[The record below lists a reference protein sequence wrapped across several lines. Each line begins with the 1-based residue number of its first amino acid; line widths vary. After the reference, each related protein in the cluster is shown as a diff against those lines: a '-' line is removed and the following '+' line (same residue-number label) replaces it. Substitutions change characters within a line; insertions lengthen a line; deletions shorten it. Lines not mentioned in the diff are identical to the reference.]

1 MVFCD
6 NDPSWRQHVHWGAE
20 MLKVTLE
27 SYQHA
32 KDCPFRNVLDQVGDK
47 WSFLIFAVLEDGPK
61 RFNEIERLVGD
72 ISHRVLTR
80 KLRDLER
87 DGYVARTVHPVRP
100 PKVEY
105 ELTQLGRSL
114 LDPIKQFLEWTLQA
128 FPEVQRARQQFDQ
141 SAAKAPG
148 KQQ

>member
-1 MVFCD
+1 
-6 NDPSWRQHVHWGAE
+6 
-20 MLKVTLE
+20 MLKVTVE

-87 DGYVARTVHPVRP
+87 DGYVARTVHPVSP

-105 ELTQLGRSL
+105 ELTPLGRSL
-114 LDPIKQFLEWTLQA
+114 LDPIKQFLEWSLKA

-141 SAAKAPG
+141 DAP
-148 KQQ
+148 KTPVQQQ